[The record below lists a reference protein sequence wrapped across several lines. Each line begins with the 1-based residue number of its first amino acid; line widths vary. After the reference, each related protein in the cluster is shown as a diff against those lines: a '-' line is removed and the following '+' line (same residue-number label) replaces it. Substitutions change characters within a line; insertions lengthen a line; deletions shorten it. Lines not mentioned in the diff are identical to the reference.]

1 MSIKQIIKRVIDTQ
15 SKQDEVAVL
24 LSGGVDSL
32 SVAFA
37 AHELG
42 KKVHA
47 YSFHLD
53 TGSSYDSDKA
63 AEVSQIFKWPL
74 TIKVV
79 PTDNLEEDFFKLAK
93 EYDCKKKTH
102 FECVF
107 PFMYLYP
114 EIRQEEVLSGWA
126 ADGYYGISK
135 RAILHYTKGK
145 TKEKF
150 DEFRNDYFLPTK
162 SAGYMWHKIVADK
175 HNKKF
180 ITPYLSKAVRDFFYS
195 KDWYELNEPFQK
207 HHVVNDFEQF
217 KKFNFKKHIN
227 LQLGAG
233 IDKRFETLLN
243 NSKINPNNRYK
254 SVSGICQYWG
264 KAV

>member
-1 MSIKQIIKRVIDTQ
+1 MSIKEIIKRVINTQ
-15 SKQDEVAVL
+15 SKNDEVAVL

-79 PTDNLEEDFFKLAK
+79 PTDNLEEDFFKLAR

-102 FECVF
+102 FE
-107 PFMYLYP
+107 
-114 EIRQEEVLSGWA
+114 
-126 ADGYYGISK
+126 
-135 RAILHYTKGK
+135 
-145 TKEKF
+145 
-150 DEFRNDYFLPTK
+150 
-162 SAGYMWHKIVADK
+162 
-175 HNKKF
+175 
-180 ITPYLSKAVRDFFYS
+180 
-195 KDWYELNEPFQK
+195 
-207 HHVVNDFEQF
+207 
-217 KKFNFKKHIN
+217 
-227 LQLGAG
+227 
-233 IDKRFETLLN
+233 
-243 NSKINPNNRYK
+243 
-254 SVSGICQYWG
+254 
-264 KAV
+264 

>member
-1 MSIKQIIKRVIDTQ
+1 MSIKQIIKRVVEAQ
-15 SKQDEVAVL
+15 SKEDEVAVL

-47 YSFHLD
+47 YSFCLD
-53 TGSSYDSDKA
+53 TNSSYDSDKA
-63 AEVSQIFKWPL
+63 AEVAQIFKWPFTL
-74 TIKVV
+74 KVV

-114 EIRQEEVLSGWA
+114 EIKQNDVLSGWA

-150 DEFRNDYFLPTK
+150 DEFRNDYFLPDK
-162 SAGYMWHKIVADK
+162 SAGYLWHKRVADK
-175 HNKKF
+175 HN
-180 ITPYLSKAVRDFFYS
+180 
-195 KDWYELNEPFQK
+195 
-207 HHVVNDFEQF
+207 

-243 NSKINPNNRYK
+243 NSRINPNNRYK

>member
-1 MSIKQIIKRVIDTQ
+1 MSIKQIIKRVIEAQ
-15 SKQDEVAVL
+15 SKEDEVAVL

-47 YSFHLD
+47 YSFCLD
-53 TGSSYDSDKA
+53 TNSSYDSDKA
-63 AEVSQIFKWPL
+63 AEVAQIFKWPFTL
-74 TIKVV
+74 KVV

-114 EIRQEEVLSGWA
+114 EIKQNDVLSGWA

-150 DEFRNDYFLPTK
+150 DEFRNDYFLP
-162 SAGYMWHKIVADK
+162 DK
-175 HNKKF
+175 
-180 ITPYLSKAVRDFFYS
+180 
-195 KDWYELNEPFQK
+195 
-207 HHVVNDFEQF
+207 
-217 KKFNFKKHIN
+217 
-227 LQLGAG
+227 
-233 IDKRFETLLN
+233 
-243 NSKINPNNRYK
+243 
-254 SVSGICQYWG
+254 
-264 KAV
+264 